1 MLKFQIETCIYGLLF
16 LYNGLQIQGLTIHP
30 ATSDR
35 TTSPDLYFTYA
46 VDFDL
51 YLTERVL
58 IVLNGSGALLPD
70 IGQIKAR

>member
-16 LYNGLQIQGLTIHP
+16 LYNGLRIQGLTIHLS
-30 ATSDR
+30 TFGR
-35 TTSPDLYFTYA
+35 TTSPYLYFTYA
-46 VDFDL
+46 IDFDL
-51 YLTERVL
+51 YLMERVL